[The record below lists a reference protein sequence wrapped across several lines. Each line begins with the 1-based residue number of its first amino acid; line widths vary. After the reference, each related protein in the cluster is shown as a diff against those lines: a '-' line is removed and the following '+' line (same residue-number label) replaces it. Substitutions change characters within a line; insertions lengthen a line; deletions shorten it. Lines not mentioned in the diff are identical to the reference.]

1 MTTARRFH
9 RLRRV
14 LDRRQPDLTVLMEN
28 VHKPHNLAAVLR
40 TCDAVG
46 VFEAHAVTLEAT
58 PPALHRAVTSSA
70 GKWLPVRPWAELGP
84 ACDHLQG
91 AGFQLVAAH
100 PAAGA
105 VDFRTV
111 DYTRPTAFVLGQEK
125 DGVTAEAVARADRLV
140 VIPMLGMVPSLN
152 VSVAAAVILFEA
164 QRQRTA
170 AGLYR
175 ESRLDP
181 ERYRT
186 TLFEWAH
193 PVLAERCRAAGVPY
207 PPLGEDGGVDGPIPR
222 ETAPRETAPRETVP
236 RKAAAPAETDSTDE
250 AVSRAQQPVRAGT
263 GSFRG

>member
-46 VFEAHAVTLEAT
+46 VFEAHAVTPDAT
-58 PPALHRAVTSSA
+58 RPALHRAVTSSA
-70 GKWLPVRPWAELGP
+70 GKWLRVRPWSGLG
-84 ACDHLQG
+84 AASDHLHG

-100 PAAGA
+100 PSAGA
-105 VDFRTV
+105 VDFRSL
-111 DYTRPTAFVLGQEK
+111 DYTRPTALVLGQEK
-125 DGVTAEAVARADRLV
+125 HGVTAEAVARADRLV

-175 ESRLDP
+175 ESRLDA
-181 ERYRT
+181 ELYRT

-193 PVLAERCRAAGVPY
+193 PVLAERCRAAGMPY
-207 PPLGEDGGVDGPIPR
+207 PPLDEGGGVAGQVPR
-222 ETAPRETAPRETVP
+222 EELPRTAP
-236 RKAAAPAETDSTDE
+236 
-250 AVSRAQQPVRAGT
+250 AGGT
-263 GSFRG
+263 PSH